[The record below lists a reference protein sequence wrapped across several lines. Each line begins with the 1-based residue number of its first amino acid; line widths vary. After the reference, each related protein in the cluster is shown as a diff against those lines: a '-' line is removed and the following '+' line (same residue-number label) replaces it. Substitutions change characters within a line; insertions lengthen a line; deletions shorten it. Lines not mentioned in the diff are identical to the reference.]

1 MEKKQCVWR
10 KAWGILLSCLLLLT
24 LLPLAAA
31 AEDGAVS
38 FTVRVTNQEDEPLEG
53 AAFLLTGIRDSEG
66 SEYTSE
72 LSNAEGIAS
81 LSAPDGLYTL
91 TQCGA
96 SEGYLPSDESHMIQ
110 IMDKTV
116 YLYVESQ
123 PYSGTSTPYE
133 QLTFRN
139 DQEPSVVVTLPV
151 VVRTEQTGE
160 KAPGKE
166 TFRILVETLPEPDIT
181 VYGEEENR
189 GPNMT
194 VLENT
199 VHTDGVGEFR
209 GEMRFSVL
217 QSQLVKL
224 TDGFLVKMEQGDA
237 DGWTYSD
244 TVYRARLELGETDA
258 DAFTVRAV
266 YFYEQKEEAEEEDEL
281 SEALFVCSYNKVAD
295 PEKPLEPETPETGD
309 SGLVLTGVILLAAA
323 VAAAV
328 LVHSRKRK
336 TV

>member
-1 MEKKQCVWR
+1 MEKKQYVWR
-10 KAWGILLSCLLLLT
+10 RAWGMLLSCLLLLT
-24 LLPLAAA
+24 MLPLAAA

-38 FTVRVTNQEDEPLEG
+38 FTVRVTNQKDEPLEG

-72 LSNAEGIAS
+72 PSNAEGIAA

-96 SEGYLPSDESHMIQ
+96 SEGYLPSDESHMIW

-151 VVRTEQTGE
+151 AVKTVQAGE

-166 TFRILVETLPEPDIT
+166 TFRILVEAMPEPDIT
-181 VYGEEENR
+181 IYSEGESR
-189 GPNMT
+189 GPQMT
-194 VLENT
+194 ILENT

-209 GEMRFSVL
+209 GEVRFSVP

-258 DAFTVRAV
+258 GAYTVGAV
-266 YFYEQKEEAEEEDEL
+266 YFYELKEDAEEGDER
-281 SEALFVCSYNKVAD
+281 SEALFVCSYNKAAD
-295 PEKPLEPETPETGD
+295 SEEPLEPETPETGD
-309 SGLVLTGVILLAAA
+309 SGLMLAGGILLAAA
-323 VAAAV
+323 AAAAV
-328 LVHSRKRK
+328 LVHSRKQK